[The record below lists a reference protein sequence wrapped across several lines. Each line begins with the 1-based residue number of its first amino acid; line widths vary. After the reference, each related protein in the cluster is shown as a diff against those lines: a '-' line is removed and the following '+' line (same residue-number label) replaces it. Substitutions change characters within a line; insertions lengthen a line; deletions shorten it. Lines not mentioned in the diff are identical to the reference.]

1 MGPAES
7 QNLEYSMRFAFRR
20 IPAAVCVAALA
31 LTASACTA
39 PQPASNA
46 ALPEQARPATVAPEP
61 AATRG
66 VIVFD
71 KAHGEIFAP
80 EDTSELGQSEA
91 VGRMKAAGYEVRV
104 NTTPITAESLD
115 GVAAVYV
122 AGPMQAFSKDEERA
136 LDDYLQRGGTV
147 ILTIHV
153 PYPVLGMPARWG
165 LPVATGVMQAQG
177 AQPGQ
182 DPGVFGTETI
192 LDDAITEGVDQVVVV
207 SGWPVK
213 TDTTRLATAK
223 LVVMAAGDVA
233 ADTNANGAY
242 DPEDLQ
248 EPFGIV
254 GVAPVG
260 SGRVVVMGDDGIFA
274 NMGIKLG
281 DNARLLDNILELIS
295 APKGA

>member
-1 MGPAES
+1 
-7 QNLEYSMRFAFRR
+7 MRFSLVR
-20 IPAAVCVAALA
+20 VVVMM
-31 LTASACTA
+31 TASAVLLGGCTA
-39 PQPASNA
+39 PQPT
-46 ALPEQARPATVAPEP
+46 QAPEP
-61 AATRG
+61 SAPAVEATVPAPPRAARG

-91 VGRMKAAGYEVRV
+91 VSRMSAAGYRVRV
-104 NTTPITAESLD
+104 NNDAITDESLD
-115 GVAAVYV
+115 GVAAVYLP
-122 AGPMQAFSKDEERA
+122 GPMRAFSKDEEKV
-136 LDDYLQRGGTV
+136 LDDYLERGGTV

-153 PYPVLGMPARWG
+153 PYPILGMPARWG
-165 LPVATGVMQAQG
+165 LPVATGVMQAVGTDEG
-177 AQPGQ
+177 A
-182 DPGVFGTETI
+182 DPGVFGTDSIVEH
-192 LDDAITEGVDQVVVV
+192 AITRDVKQVVVI

-213 TDTTRLATAK
+213 TDATRLATAK
-223 LVVMAAGDVA
+223 LVVLAAGNVV
-233 ADTNANGAY
+233 ADTNANGAA

-248 EPFGIV
+248 QPFGVV

-260 SGRVVVMGDDGIFA
+260 SGQVIVLGDDAIFA